1 MVERCNKIIKL
12 FIFVFN
18 FLFFVSLTNISD
30 YYDVKINNIIRV
42 LYFAL
47 NHAVNRPK
55 KNFKGNRPF
64 TDFVIVL
71 FFSYF
76 LLNTRKLAPS
86 MRIKMW
92 NLHKRTYVHSRLLTL
107 ALLVHLWLWDAFCL
121 VTHTDFWG
129 FIFTFEGFAKFGS
142 AL

>member
-30 YYDVKINNIIRV
+30 YYDGKINNIIRV

-76 LLNTRKLAPS
+76 LLVTRKLAPS
-86 MRIKMW
+86 MRIKM
-92 NLHKRTYVHSRLLTL
+92 
-107 ALLVHLWLWDAFCL
+107 
-121 VTHTDFWG
+121 
-129 FIFTFEGFAKFGS
+129 
-142 AL
+142 